1 MPFSDTHK
9 LWPHTHINHV
19 CNTCYHGNGNID
31 AFLSNSTTLHSNQL
45 QTPHSNRAAMRWVPW
60 HFGCATR
67 PSSAVRLN
75 VTAKEGLCGLNVKL
89 LVDSTT
95 DENVQYNPSW
105 NCLGVVKINVP
116 LCYKVQWNDSLH
128 WSPFRCNGFQQI
140 PQTHVYDLMGGEM
153 VQSTDVICSTHD
165 GWITI
170 SLKHWWHVTSCPLQG
185 NASLHIQLAHIQHWM
200 HTLGCTHIL
209 HTWHPW
215 TCPLSV
221 RGSNDSSLYTGQRT
235 KLIVCGCHHWLC
247 PTRPAGTDFQMITI
261 DSHVLK
267 H

>member
-19 CNTCYHGNGNID
+19 CNTCYHGNGNSD

-45 QTPHSNRAAMRWVPW
+45 QTPHSNRAAIQWVPW

-95 DENVQYNPSW
+95 DENVQHNPSW

-116 LCYKVQWNDSLH
+116 LIVTRYSEMIVCIGPLQRILANTTGTRVWPNGWWNGAIDWCNLQHTWWTNNNFTKTLMTCYFLSTSRECL
-128 WSPFRCNGFQQI
+128 I
-140 PQTHVYDLMGGEM
+140 TH
-153 VQSTDVICSTHD
+153 TTSTHTTLNAYT
-165 GWITI
+165 WLYTHIAY
-170 SLKHWWHVTSCPLQG
+170 VTSV
-185 NASLHIQLAHIQHWM
+185 N
-200 HTLGCTHIL
+200 
-209 HTWHPW
+209 
-215 TCPLSV
+215 LSSQCE
-221 RGSNDSSLYTGQRT
+221 G
-235 KLIVCGCHHWLC
+235 
-247 PTRPAGTDFQMITI
+247 
-261 DSHVLK
+261 
-267 H
+267 